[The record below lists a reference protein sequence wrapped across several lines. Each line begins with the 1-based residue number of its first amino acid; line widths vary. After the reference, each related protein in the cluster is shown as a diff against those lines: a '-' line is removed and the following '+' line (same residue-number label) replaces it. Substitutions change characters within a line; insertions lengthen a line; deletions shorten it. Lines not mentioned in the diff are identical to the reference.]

1 MASLNHQAGGE
12 LDPHIGR
19 ALPTHVSFQTFQQTF
34 QANEALKKQSGP
46 GLPRSPGP

>member
-19 ALPTHVSFQTFQQTF
+19 ALPTRVSFQTF

-46 GLPRSPGP
+46 GLPGSPGP